1 MQQCD
6 YVDEN
11 RRISPS
17 FGASVSGCY
26 SDGGV
31 GYFLVGGAT
40 RPRHGRETR
49 RADVNIWGIIE
60 TLFARIKT
68 LQMYLVFTTF
78 M

>member
-11 RRISPS
+11 TRIPPS
-17 FGASVSGCY
+17 SGCY

-60 TLFARIKT
+60 ALFARIKT

-78 M
+78 MYS